1 MVLHELVHDV
11 RLGWLTVKRVL
22 AESCRGGVWGTRCR
36 DEEIGVVVLAD
47 RPAGQKAS
55 SGLLAAR
62 PLAQALSQ
70 VVGKEG
76 SQERRAGQRTGLSD
90 WARHT

>member
-1 MVLHELVHDV
+1 MFTT
-11 RLGWLTVKRVL
+11 LGDYLNKWQVNKYQQ
-22 AESCRGGVWGTRCR
+22 GTRCR

-55 SGLLAAR
+55 SSLLAAR

-76 SQERRAGQRTGLSD
+76 SQERRADQRTGLSD
-90 WARHT
+90 